1 MNIETRNH
9 TDQQLS
15 RKETENALGASSNV
29 NEPAASARSEQAG
42 QFLAWWK
49 EYRKK
54 MQSVLRSSPM
64 KVQVR
69 A

>member
-29 NEPAASARSEQAG
+29 NEPAASAQ
-42 QFLAWWK
+42 
-49 EYRKK
+49 
-54 MQSVLRSSPM
+54 
-64 KVQVR
+64 
-69 A
+69 

>member
-1 MNIETRNH
+1 MNIETRND

-15 RKETENALGASSNV
+15 RKETENAAGTSCNV

-49 EYRKK
+49 EYQKK
-54 MQSVLRSSPM
+54 MKSMLRSSAM
-64 KVQVR
+64 KLQMQ